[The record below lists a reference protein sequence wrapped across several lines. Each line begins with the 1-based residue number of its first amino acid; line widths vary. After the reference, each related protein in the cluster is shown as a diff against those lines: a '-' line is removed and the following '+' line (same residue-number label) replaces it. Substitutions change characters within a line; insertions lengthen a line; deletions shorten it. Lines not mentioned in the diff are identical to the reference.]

1 MSGTGIFIACLAL
14 TMAGSAPPLP
24 VLQPLQKNAVVLA
37 FGDSLTYG
45 TGAPASQSYPSIL
58 EKMIARK
65 VINAGIPGE
74 DTEHGLARL
83 PLLLDKYHPSLL
95 ILCHGANDLIQNFS
109 ELQASENIRAMIL
122 MARERGIQVVL
133 IGVPYPG
140 HFVSQ
145 PPFYTRIAKE
155 LAIPFVRDALAKILI
170 EPALK
175 SDFIHPNAHG
185 YRLLAE
191 AIADFLQKCGA
202 INKQNRT

>member
-14 TMAGSAPPLP
+14 TMTGSAPLVPT
-24 VLQPLQKNAVVLA
+24 LQPLRENAVVLA

-45 TGAPASQSYPSIL
+45 TGAPATQSYPSIL
-58 EKMIARK
+58 ERMIARK

-74 DTEHGLARL
+74 DTEHGRARL
-83 PLLLDKYHPSLL
+83 PLLLDRYHPSLL
-95 ILCHGANDLIQNFS
+95 ILCHGANDLLQNFS
-109 ELQASENIRAMIL
+109 ELQAAENIRAMIR
-122 MARERGIQVVL
+122 MAGERGIQVVL

-140 HFVSQ
+140 HFASQ
-145 PPFYTRIAKE
+145 PPFYSKIAKE
-155 LAIPFVRDALAKILI
+155 LAIPFARDALAKILV

-175 SDFIHPNAHG
+175 SDFIHPNAQG

-202 INKQNRT
+202 LNKQTRA